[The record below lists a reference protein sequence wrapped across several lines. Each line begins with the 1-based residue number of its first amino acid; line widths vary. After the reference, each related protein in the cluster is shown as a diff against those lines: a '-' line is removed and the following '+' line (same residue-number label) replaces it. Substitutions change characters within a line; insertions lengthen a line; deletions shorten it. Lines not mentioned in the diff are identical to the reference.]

1 MLYREYIIQ
10 GVLGKGGNYMIDYSY
25 TELDDD
31 VSRIFNHTDAENY
44 KTAVLENTLLY
55 AECEDEPDMFLFHLA
70 LIVYEVKHN
79 ILTDR
84 MKADFI
90 QYAKRWDKGEFQPEL
105 LPSDIPIIQKD
116 IDYVRS
122 VLKL

>member
-1 MLYREYIIQ
+1 
-10 GVLGKGGNYMIDYSY
+10 MIDYSY
-25 TELDDD
+25 TELEDR
-31 VSRIFNHTDAENY
+31 VIKIFENDLSY
-44 KTAVLENTLLY
+44 QYSTEATEATYFY
-55 AECEDEPDMFLFHLA
+55 AECDDEPDMFMHHLKV
-70 LIVYEVKHN
+70 IVYEVKHN